1 MNRGT
6 IVALSAVGL
15 TLGASAV
22 YYWNPKEGAK
32 RRRLLRDRAVVVK
45 HEARRRGR
53 KAMKRVKDTTNGLV
67 EAASGTFNRRELEP
81 DELAR
86 RIASKVPKLVTYP
99 GVKVEVKN
107 GSVALSGPVLA
118 EEAEGLLSKV
128 SAMAGAREVVNN
140 LDLVIRVQDVR
151 RPEDGNGNGGIHLQE
166 VEVNHPTERG
176 FWTGERVLTGAG
188 STLGLLSLGLLTT
201 RLIAGGRA

>member
-22 YYWNPKEGAK
+22 YYWDPKAGAK
-32 RRRLLRDRAVVVK
+32 RRRLLRDRAVVIK
-45 HEARRRGR
+45 YEARRRGR
-53 KAMKRVKDTTNGLV
+53 NAVKSVRTTTNGMV

-99 GVKVEVKN
+99 GVRVEVKN
-107 GSVALSGPVLA
+107 GTVALSGPVLA
-118 EEAEGLLSKV
+118 EELEGLLSKV
-128 SAMAGAREVVNN
+128 NTMAGARKVVSN
-140 LDLVIRVQDVR
+140 LDLVIRVKDVR
-151 RPEDGNGNGGIHLQE
+151 RPEDGNGDMRLQE
-166 VEVNHPTERG
+166 VEPNHPTERG
-176 FWTGERVLTGAG
+176 FWSGERVLTGAG